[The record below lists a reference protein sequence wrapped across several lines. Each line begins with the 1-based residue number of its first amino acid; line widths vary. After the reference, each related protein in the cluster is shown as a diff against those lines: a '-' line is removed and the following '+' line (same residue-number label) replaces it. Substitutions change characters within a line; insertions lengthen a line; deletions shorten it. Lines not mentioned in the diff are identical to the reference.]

1 MNDDVATLLTE
12 ARGPSWAKR
21 EPPIIGNG
29 AASADEDALRR
40 ATTDSIR
47 ALQLIRAYR
56 VRGHL
61 EADLAPLGLE
71 KRGPYPEL
79 DFRSYGFT
87 ESDLDREI
95 FIADLFSRERASL
108 REIIAILRETF
119 QCGRRGATLRKGRSM
134 MGQARQCT
142 CAEGQRTGRSI
153 DRSEPCHGWLLMRAT
168 HSLARRAAWRR
179 SERRRRRPQRRRP
192 RARPSA
198 EKRRR
203 SPAPPY
209 SLRLRIT
216 STTASKGPAQV
227 EQRTA
232 RCARFRLAGSG

>member
-1 MNDDVATLLTE
+1 MADIDGTTFLTGANAGFIAELYTRFLEDPGSVDESWRRFFSEMNDDVGTLLTE
-12 ARGPSWAKR
+12 VRGPSCGKR

-29 AASADEDALRR
+29 AASAAGIDEEVLRR

-61 EADLAPLGLE
+61 EADLDPLGLE

-108 REIIAILRETF
+108 REIIAILRETY
-119 QCGRRGATLRKGRSM
+119 CGRIGVEYMDIQVPAGR
-134 MGQARQCT
+134 
-142 CAEGQRTGRSI
+142 
-153 DRSEPCHGWLLMRAT
+153 
-168 HSLARRAAWRR
+168 AWIQEKF
-179 SERRRRRPQRRRP
+179 ERRQSRPVL
-192 RARPSA
+192 SA
-198 EKRRR
+198 GIRKEI
-203 SPAPPY
+203 
-209 SLRLRIT
+209 LRTL
-216 STTASKGPAQV
+216 
-227 EQRTA
+227 
-232 RCARFRLAGSG
+232 